1 MVKNEWYETKL
12 TFAVWRP
19 VSIFLIAYCYIVLLG
34 TNIYCLEKR
43 KITKSCALGDQHLL
57 SSEKENHQKLCFW
70 GPTSIVFRKGKSPK
84 IAPLGTNL
92 YCLEKR
98 KVTKNCTFGDQSL
111 LSWENENHQKCAL
124 LGTNL
129 YCLEKRE
136 NGAKPVVIHGQLN
149 LQTFPDAQRRRCN
162 DSKLIHKVKREG
174 GWTIN
179 MDINYSN
186 LPQIQIQMQIQTHTQ
201 TQIQRRRQINPRC
214 WAINMDIN

>member
-1 MVKNEWYETKL
+1 MLFEDQYL
-12 TFAVWRP
+12 YFLL
-19 VSIFLIAYCYIVLLG
+19 LIAI
-34 TNIYCLEKR
+34 
-43 KITKSCALGDQHLL
+43 
-57 SSEKENHQKLCFW
+57 LCFW
-70 GPTSIVFRKGKSPK
+70 GPTFIVLRKGKSPK
-84 IAPLGTNL
+84 I
-92 YCLEKR
+92 
-98 KVTKNCTFGDQSL
+98 V
-111 LSWENENHQKCAL
+111 L

-186 LPQIQIQMQIQTHTQ
+186 LPQIQIQMQIQSHTQ